1 MLKHMPQL
9 NFNGFS
15 WNVTKA
21 SCSANTLVVE
31 LERLTCESA
40 SSCSVLDAVISFNSF
55 SCRCCVNCV
64 ML

>member
-9 NFNGFS
+9 NSNGFS

-31 LERLTCESA
+31 LERLT
-40 SSCSVLDAVISFNSF
+40 
-55 SCRCCVNCV
+55 
-64 ML
+64 